1 MNWYLPFLQK
11 LFTCKLIYE
20 PLIMT
25 KYQIEMFA
33 AMKNSNIANNFPFF
47 IQFLKCKL

>member
-1 MNWYLPFLQK
+1 MYLYVPFLQK

-20 PLIMT
+20 PLDMT

-33 AMKNSNIANNFPFF
+33 AIKTVILQLISIFYLISKM
-47 IQFLKCKL
+47 